1 MPLPRVV
8 ARFNKRV
15 TNRFLEPIARR
26 SSGFAVVHHVGR
38 RSGRAYTTPVNLF
51 RLGDEGDGGG
61 AVVVSLTYGPSA
73 DWVRNVLA
81 GGAGVETRVGR
92 RVVEASTVVGRDVAW
107 PALPIIV
114 RGALRVLR
122 VRDFLRLTLVEPP
135 PAVSADG

>member
-38 RSGRAYTTPVNLF
+38 RSGREYTTPVNLF
-51 RLGDEGDGGG
+51 RLGDEGDGV
-61 AVVVSLTYGPSA
+61 AVAVVSLTYGPSA

-81 GGAGVETRVGR
+81 GDASVETGAGCRL
-92 RVVEASTVVGRDVAW
+92 VEASTVVGRDVAW
-107 PALPIIV
+107 PALPAIV

-122 VRDFLRLTLVEPP
+122 VRDFLQLTIGEPT
-135 PAVSADG
+135 SRKESC